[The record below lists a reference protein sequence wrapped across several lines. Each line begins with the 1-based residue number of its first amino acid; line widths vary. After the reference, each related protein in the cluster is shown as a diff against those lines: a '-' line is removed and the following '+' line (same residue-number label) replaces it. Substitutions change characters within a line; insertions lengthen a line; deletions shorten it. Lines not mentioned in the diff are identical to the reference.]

1 MISMTEAS
9 LKLASKLN
17 KGTVSTWLKKT
28 MQKAD
33 AHVRGEEK
41 AQGIMEYGLIL
52 ALVGLALLGGIT
64 GLKNSIQKQLQGAT
78 NSINQ
83 MGNSK

>member
-33 AHVRGEEK
+33 VHVRGEEK

-64 GLKNSIQKQLQGAT
+64 GLKNSIQKQLQSAT

-83 MGNSK
+83 MGNSQ